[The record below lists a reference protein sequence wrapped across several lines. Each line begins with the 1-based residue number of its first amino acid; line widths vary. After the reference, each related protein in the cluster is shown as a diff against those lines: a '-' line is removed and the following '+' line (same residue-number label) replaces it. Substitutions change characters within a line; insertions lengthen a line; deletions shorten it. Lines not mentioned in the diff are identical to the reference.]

1 MKRFAW
7 GDLLMAPPGDANPH
21 FGTPDEGTPALFA
34 DETWPTPA
42 EEDDREPLPP
52 YMAQLFEV
60 AGVPATLD
68 NGQTLYWSNAACTSS
83 RFSQAQVHIE
93 PLGAWVEFT
102 LVWSNSRRQRMRT
115 TRYLDVVALEDS
127 LGLDGA
133 EPVTLAS
140 GRLLVDFRAAVAELM
155 VRH

>member
-7 GDLLMAPPGDANPH
+7 GDLLMAPPGDADSH
-21 FGTPDEGTPALFA
+21 FGTPDEGTPGLFA
-34 DETWPTPA
+34 DEAWPTPA

-52 YMAQLFEV
+52 YMVHLFEV
-60 AGVPATLD
+60 AGVPSNLD
-68 NGQTLYWSNAACTSS
+68 NGQTLYWSNAASTSA
-83 RFSQAQVHIE
+83 RFSQAQVRIE

-102 LVWSNSRRQRMRT
+102 LVWANERRQRMRT

-127 LGLDGA
+127 LGLNGT